1 MERTNFIEGFTRDMA
16 GDDLL
21 LSKNDF
27 RTKIGK
33 NQFEA
38 IATSVKRPKKLASK
52 RYKDWDNAIE
62 IQQKLAKSFEAV
74 KIQIEKHEREK
85 VRNPPKYLDC
95 KIRRIT
101 REEKRY
107 ERNKRLGRL

>member
-16 GDDLL
+16 GDLL

-52 RYKDWDNAIE
+52 RYKDQQNAIE
-62 IQQKLAKSFEAV
+62 IQRKQSKSFEAA
-74 KIQIEKHEREK
+74 KIQIEKHEREEVK
-85 VRNPPKYLDC
+85 NPQKFLNSKSRKMD
-95 KIRRIT
+95 
-101 REEKRY
+101 REQKRM
-107 ERNKRLGRL
+107 ERNKKIGR